1 MKTAPIVFIGIGFL
15 PFLIWLIAF
24 GVICLVYRWR
34 IRKAQ
39 RDAQRQQLRRLE
51 QRDIKVMTIIW
62 AVAGVIVTI
71 GLLVRIF
78 LL

>member
-1 MKTAPIVFIGIGFL
+1 MKTAPIVLIGIGFL
-15 PFLIWLIAF
+15 PFLIWLVAF
-24 GVICLVYRWR
+24 GIICLVYRLR

-51 QRDIKVMTIIW
+51 RRDIKVMTIIW
-62 AVAGVIVTI
+62 AMVGIIVTI
-71 GLLVRIF
+71 GLLVRAF